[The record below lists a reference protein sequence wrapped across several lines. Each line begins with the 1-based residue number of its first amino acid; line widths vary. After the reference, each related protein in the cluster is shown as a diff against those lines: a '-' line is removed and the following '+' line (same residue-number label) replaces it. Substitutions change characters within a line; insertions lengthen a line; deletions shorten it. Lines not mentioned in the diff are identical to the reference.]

1 MAASE
6 LCTRDEVARLVHTFY
21 ASVRRDEVL
30 GPIFNRHVEDW
41 DAHLATLVE
50 FWSALL
56 RRTGRFTGTPMPK
69 HIALPGLSAELF
81 QRWLHL
87 FRETTAAQPNR
98 AMAEA
103 ADLMAGRIAQTL
115 WYGYQLSHQPDGQP
129 TALAHG

>member
-6 LCTRDEVARLVHTFY
+6 LCTQDEVARLVHAFY

-41 DAHLATLVE
+41 DAHLAKLVD
-50 FWSALL
+50 FWSSLL

-81 QRWLHL
+81 ERWLRL
-87 FRETTAAQPNR
+87 FRETIAAQPNR

-103 ADLMAGRIAQTL
+103 ADRMAGRIAQTL
-115 WYGYQLSHQPDGQP
+115 WYGYQLSHQPDAQP
-129 TALAHG
+129 SALAHG